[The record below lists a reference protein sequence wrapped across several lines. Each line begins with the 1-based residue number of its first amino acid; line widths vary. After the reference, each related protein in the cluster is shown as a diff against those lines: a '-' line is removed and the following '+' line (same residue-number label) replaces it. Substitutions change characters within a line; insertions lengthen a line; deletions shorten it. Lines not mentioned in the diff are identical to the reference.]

1 MIDFIKD
8 YGLYIC
14 IGLGTLC
21 LIIVI
26 CIIINHIKGNKIEE
40 EKKSILDVD
49 IDGVVEGD
57 FTYGYEKEDTVVMK
71 PVKEETKKKTT
82 KKNTKKKK

>member
-1 MIDFIKD
+1 MTDFIKD
-8 YGLYIC
+8 NGLYIC
-14 IGLGTLC
+14 IGLGILC
-21 LIIVI
+21 LIVVL
-26 CIIINHIKGNKIEE
+26 IIIIDHIKNNKVEE

-71 PVKEETKKKTT
+71 PVKKENK
-82 KKNTKKKK
+82 KKNTNKKK

>member
-8 YGLYIC
+8 NGLYIC
-14 IGLGTLC
+14 IGLGIIC
-21 LIIVI
+21 LIVVI
-26 CIIINHIKGNKIEE
+26 SILINYFKSNKTEE

-57 FTYGYEKEDTVVMK
+57 FTYGYEKEDTIVMK
-71 PVKEETKKKTT
+71 PVENETKKKTT
-82 KKNTKKKK
+82 KKNTNKKK

>member
-1 MIDFIKD
+1 MIDFIKNN
-8 YGLYIC
+8 GLYIC

>member
-1 MIDFIKD
+1 MTDFIKD

-14 IGLGTLC
+14 IGLGILC

-26 CIIINHIKGNKIEE
+26 SIIINYIKNNKVVE

-49 IDGVVEGD
+49 IDGVVESD